1 MEAPQGLEEDQR
13 LRGIEWE
20 LAEDMVVVLGSIRVM
35 ILRPMEAGSPVECL
49 IRALC
54 SSSNKGLAAEQ
65 EHSQEATRITH
76 LSLPDTLAPQVIL
89 KSSLSLG

>member
-1 MEAPQGLEEDQR
+1 M
-13 LRGIEWE
+13 
-20 LAEDMVVVLGSIRVM
+20 VVLGSIRVM
-35 ILRPMEAGSPVECL
+35 ILRLMEAGSPVECL

-54 SSSNKGLAAEQ
+54 SSSSNKGLAAEQ

-76 LSLPDTLAPQVIL
+76 PSSPDTLAPKVIL